1 MTIPLR
7 TVRLLRHR
15 VQPLEPSQFE
25 LASAFRDAADL
36 VSP

>member
-1 MTIPLR
+1 MTIALR

-15 VQPLEPSQFE
+15 VQPLEPLQSE
-25 LASAFRDAADL
+25 LASAFREAVDP

>member
-1 MTIPLR
+1 MRVAAL

-15 VQPLEPSQFE
+15 VQVPDPSQFG
-25 LASAFRDAADL
+25 LARAFRDAADL

>member
-15 VQPLEPSQFE
+15 VQPLRPSQSE
-25 LASAFRDAADL
+25 LASLFRKAADL